1 MTVSLEEYFR
11 TTFEDKLL
19 VKMPEREDDHLTPA
33 TRLLEKR
40 REMAEV
46 EQALAA
52 QKEEFQMKME
62 SLQQRREELERKEYQ
77 LKESL
82 LKFDKFLK
90 ENDSKRARAVKK
102 ANDERDLKKQ
112 KDKEIGKLADENG
125 TLSTEKDRL
134 AVRLEKFT
142 AFHRY
147 MEKVLEAGEEFHEL
161 RDIIAR
167 YDTLTATHGDL
178 LEREQKNQ
186 EVIESQRADLMKY
199 MEVKDNEILGYNN
212 KLSGLQTRLDDAQ
225 SEAVHWESVWNH
237 IKNTAA
243 KKTLLLGRIK
253 MATHNL
259 YQLVKRH
266 QKQVGSSEDTTE
278 QLTQIQTFVQDLT
291 QITAEIK
298 KMEMTGT
305 SIIAPSSS

>member
-1 MTVSLEEYFR
+1 MTVNLEEYFR

-62 SLQQRREELERKEYQ
+62 SLQQRREELERKEFQ

-102 ANDERDLKKQ
+102 ANDERELKKQ
-112 KDKEIGKLADENG
+112 KDKEIDRVKEETDAQQREKEMLQKKLDKY
-125 TLSTEKDRL
+125 TI
-134 AVRLEKFT
+134 
-142 AFHRY
+142 FHTY
-147 MEKVLEAGEEFHEL
+147 MDKVLEAGEDFHEI
-161 RDIIAR
+161 RDIITR
-167 YDTLTATHGDL
+167 WDTLTATHMDL
-178 LEREQKNQ
+178 LERDQKNHDR
-186 EVIESQRADLMKY
+186 IEKQKQNLMKY
-199 MEVKDNEILGYNN
+199 MEEKENQVLNYNN
-212 KLSGLQTRLDDAQ
+212 QLSTLQTRLDAAQ
-225 SEAVHWESVWNH
+225 SDAVKWESKWTH

-243 KKTLLLGRIK
+243 TKTLLLGRIK

-259 YQLVKRH
+259 YQLVRSH
-266 QKQVGSSEDTTE
+266 QNQLDDVEDTTE
-278 QLTQIQTFVQDLT
+278 QLTQIQLFVQDLN
-291 QITAEIK
+291 QITSEIK
-298 KMEMTGT
+298 KMEHSGT
-305 SIIAPSSS
+305 SYVASSST